1 MVLDVYD
8 MNDFFDI
15 DFMMIKVE
23 CLDFGES
30 LMIYVM
36 VLIGVDIVD
45 G

>member
-1 MVLDVYD
+1 MVLDVYLMDDLFD
-8 MNDFFDI
+8 MDFI
-15 DFMMIKVE
+15 MIKVE

-36 VLIGVDIVD
+36 VLIGVDLVD